1 MVRYA
6 DGVPSQVFLT
16 IRAHSGRGA
25 AVRARPRSLGR
36 SLGPPSLASRGH
48 GRAAALLLRGVRGTW
63 GEERHMSMADA
74 SSVAIL
80 TSYIYRKLRKS
91 TQYLGFGAPQRTITK
106 RAAPSSSVLVVEV
119 PEGASPPSPA
129 PAPRRRQPPT
139 PPSPQTG
146 SGSRR
151 PRQRPHRI
159 RIPDGSRILLK
170 RTGET
175 ATVDWLDVIGQR
187 YLLRSDD
194 GRAWYETLQGPGS
207 VQYRLISSPGEE
219 EDAGAGA
226 SSPHT
231 PEPAMASSVT
241 TRNAERHAERNT
253 VASCPICLDAFDD
266 SATCGRMSCCDALVH
281 THCIARWRC
290 APLLPPSAHRHRPNP
305 WRPADRSTHRV
316 TRRPT
321 HSHRLRVSIT
331 RRPRPPPFPPLD

>member
-1 MVRYA
+1 
-6 DGVPSQVFLT
+6 
-16 IRAHSGRGA
+16 
-25 AVRARPRSLGR
+25 
-36 SLGPPSLASRGH
+36 
-48 GRAAALLLRGVRGTW
+48 
-63 GEERHMSMADA
+63 MSMADA

-119 PEGASPPSPA
+119 PEGANPPSPA

-207 VQYRLISSPGEE
+207 VQYRLISSPGEEE